1 MSSLLSAR
9 DLDKSYSEGGREI
22 VVLRQLSLEVR
33 AAERLAIVGE
43 SGVGKSTLLHI
54 LGTLDRPTRGRIIY
68 AGEDLPLN
76 DEAALSLFR
85 NREIGFV
92 FQFHY
97 LLPDFSALENVMLPA
112 LIQGMSPAQAREQ
125 AEDLLESVGLKERM
139 SHRPGKLSGGEQ
151 QRVSVA
157 RSVILNPKL
166 ILADEPT
173 GSLDFRIGQEVHE
186 LLFQLNEQR
195 GVALI
200 IATHNRDFAEKIGRQ
215 LELRDGQL
223 FPVTHCPC
231 FSFTR
236 SGEFVR
242 KSTSIIPPKRPCSG
256 QNETATHYCSNYP
269 VSALLFFYPF
279 TYIVFSLLGA
289 GKG

>member
-9 DLDKSYSEGGREI
+9 EIDKSYSEGGREI
-22 VVLRQLSLEVR
+22 VVLRQLSLELET
-33 AAERLAIVGE
+33 AERLAIVGE

-54 LGTLDRPTRGRIIY
+54 LGTLDHPTGGRIIY
-68 AGEDLPLN
+68 SGKELPLN
-76 DEAALSLFR
+76 DEAALSAFR

-97 LLPDFSALENVMLPA
+97 LLPDFSAVENVMLPA
-112 LIQGMSPAQAREQ
+112 LIQGMPPAQAREQ

-157 RSVILNPKL
+157 RSVILQPKL

-173 GSLDFRIGQEVHE
+173 GSLDFRIGQEVHD

-200 IATHNRDFAEKIGRQ
+200 IATHNREFAEKIGRQ

-223 FPVTHCPC
+223 FPVTHC
-231 FSFTR
+231 R
-236 SGEFVR
+236 
-242 KSTSIIPPKRPCSG
+242 
-256 QNETATHYCSNYP
+256 
-269 VSALLFFYPF
+269 
-279 TYIVFSLLGA
+279 
-289 GKG
+289 